1 MASRRALRFLPLR
14 ASNSSTVAGWPMSS
28 RKTVMCKS
36 RRQAPYRF
44 SATGFLPPLPEP
56 DLRLSFR
63 IRLSRRHGEVRLPQ
77 PGEAVPADWRQGEQ
91 KLLC

>member
-1 MASRRALRFLPLR
+1 MPDIAHIEDMIANSEPLESFELDDYTDQEEVSESRRRAPCRFE
-14 ASNSSTVAGWPMSS
+14 
-28 RKTVMCKS
+28 
-36 RRQAPYRF
+36 
-44 SATGFLPPLPEP
+44 ATGFSPPLPEP